1 MKKRNTTMIELVY
14 QTLAKIGF
22 SHPLHPAMTHIPMG
36 MIIGGFLFAV
46 GSAAMKKDDLAMA
59 AHYCYTLALIFVLPT
74 MMLGYMDWQYKFD
87 GEWNGLILTKIILA
101 VMLTIMLGITYFYGK
116 NVKVDIKQKLILY
129 VICFAIALGIGFIGG
144 ELQYG

>member
-1 MKKRNTTMIELVY
+1 MIEFVY
-14 QTLAKIGF
+14 QTLAKFGY

-46 GSAAMKKDDLAMA
+46 GSAVMKKDDLAMA

-74 MMLGYMDWQYKFD
+74 MILGYMDWQYKFD
-87 GEWNGLILTKIILA
+87 GEWNRLILTKIIMA
-101 VMLTIMLGITYFYGK
+101 VILTIMLVITFFYGK

-129 VICFAIALGIGFIGG
+129 VICFTIALGIGFIGG

>member
-1 MKKRNTTMIELVY
+1 MIELIY
-14 QTLAKIGF
+14 QTLAKIGY

-46 GSAAMKKDDLAMA
+46 GSVVMKKDDLAKA

-74 MMLGYMDWQYKFD
+74 MMLGYMDWQYKFEA
-87 GEWNGLILTKIILA
+87 EWNRLILTKIILA
-101 VMLTIMLGITYFYGK
+101 VMLTAMLVISFFYGK

-129 VICFAIALGIGFIGG
+129 VICFAISMGLGFIGG

>member
-1 MKKRNTTMIELVY
+1 
-14 QTLAKIGF
+14 
-22 SHPLHPAMTHIPMG
+22 MG

-46 GSAAMKKDDLAMA
+46 GSAVIKKDDLAIA

-87 GEWNGLILTKIILA
+87 GEWNRLILTKIILA
-101 VMLTIMLGITYFYGK
+101 LMLTIVLVITFFYGK
-116 NVKVDIKQKLILY
+116 NVKVDIKQKMILY
-129 VICFAIALGIGFIGG
+129 VICFVIAMGLGFVGG

>member
-1 MKKRNTTMIELVY
+1 MIDLAY
-14 QTLAKIGF
+14 QTLAKMGY

-46 GSAAMKKDDLAMA
+46 GSAVMKKDDLAMA

-87 GEWNGLILTKIILA
+87 GEWSRLILTKIILA
-101 VMLTIMLGITYFYGK
+101 VMLTIMLVITYFYGK
-116 NVKVDIKQKLILY
+116 NVKIDIKQKLIFY
-129 VICFAIALGIGFIGG
+129 VICFGIALGIGFIGG

>member
-1 MKKRNTTMIELVY
+1 MIELVY
-14 QTLAKIGF
+14 QTLAKIGY

-46 GSAAMKKDDLAMA
+46 GSAVMKKDDLAMA

-87 GEWNGLILTKIILA
+87 GEWSRLILTKIILA
-101 VMLTIMLGITYFYGK
+101 VMLTMMLVITYFYGK
-116 NVKVDIKQKLILY
+116 NVKIDIKQKLIFY
-129 VICFAIALGIGFIGG
+129 IICFGIALGIGFIGG